1 MDLLN
6 VKDSPMHN
14 MIKSFLFVASFFVLS
29 IFQVNAQ
36 DYSLIADEYVAS
48 SGDSINYTLYQGRG
62 LESSE
67 IAPEAVK
74 NLTYANYTQ
83 GGKKV
88 ADTISLNKDF
98 VKYTAIQQNGG
109 QSLLTIEFKGGAVTY
124 DQLVVEDFAKTE
136 NLTDLASVIDSSGFT
151 TEYTANTFFTAK
163 ALTITD
169 KSNGNLYK
177 TKECKQLEVILEQNP
192 YKLQYGDDITAV
204 ILLDGKPL
212 EGTSTT
218 IYTKSSN
225 GQVHAAK
232 YRSNAEGKIYF
243 KLNRSGL
250 WLLQTVYAN
259 PSQEKGVNYNY
270 YQSSFSFRFQ

>member
-1 MDLLN
+1 MHHIIKACAFVVVSFVSLLT
-6 VKDSPMHN
+6 VK
-14 MIKSFLFVASFFVLS
+14 
-29 IFQVNAQ
+29 AQ
-36 DYSLIADEYVAS
+36 DYSLIANQYVTAK
-48 SGDSINYTLYQGRG
+48 GDSITYTLYQGRG
-62 LESSE
+62 LDSAE

-74 NLTYANYTQ
+74 NLSYANYTQ

-88 ADTISLNKDF
+88 ADTIPMNKDF
-98 VKYTAIQQNGG
+98 VRYSAIQQNDG
-109 QSLLTIEFKGGAVTY
+109 QSLLAVEFKGGSVTY

-136 NLTDLASVIDSSGFT
+136 NLTDLAAVIDSSGFT

-177 TKECKQLEVILEQNP
+177 NKECKQLEITLEQNP

-212 EGTSTT
+212 AGTSTT
-218 IYTKSSN
+218 IYTKSVS
-225 GQVHAAK
+225 GQVHATK

-259 PSQEKGVNYNY
+259 PSEEKGIDYNY
-270 YQSSFSFRFQ
+270 YQSSFSFKFNN

>member
-1 MDLLN
+1 MY
-6 VKDSPMHN
+6 H
-14 MIKSFLFVASFFVLS
+14 IFRACFFVILAVFLS
-29 IFQVNAQ
+29 IKGYAQ
-36 DYSLIADEYVAS
+36 DYSLIANSYIAAK
-48 SGDSINYTLYQGRG
+48 GDSITYTIFQGRG
-62 LESSE
+62 LDTTE

-74 NLTYANYTQ
+74 NLNYANYTQ

-88 ADTISLNKDF
+88 NDTISLDKSF
-98 VKYTAIQQNGG
+98 MRYTAIQQEGG
-109 QSLLTIEFKGGAVTY
+109 QSLLAIEFKGGAVTY

-136 NLTDLASVIDSSGFT
+136 NLTDLATVIDSSGFT
-151 TEYTANTFFTAK
+151 TDYTANTFFTAK

-177 TKECKQLEVILEQNP
+177 SQECKQLEIVLEQNP
-192 YKLQYGDDITAV
+192 YKLQYGDDITAI
-204 ILLDGKPL
+204 ILLNGKPQ

-218 IYTKSSN
+218 IYTKSNS
-225 GQVHAAK
+225 GQIHAAK

-259 PSQEKGVNYNY
+259 PSKEEGMDYNY
-270 YQSSFSFRFQ
+270 YQSSFSFRFSN